1 MPDAIGATLALLYGI
16 GLVWGAFHV
25 TRLLSGLVRPA
36 RPPFF
41 SHLRTT
47 AVWSVGASS
56 TLAGL
61 AMVAYAMTMIN
72 GGLFTR

>member
-1 MPDAIGATLALLYGI
+1 MPDAIGATLALLYGV

-36 RPPFF
+36 RPPLFNY
-41 SHLRTT
+41 LRTT

-56 TLAGL
+56 TIAGV
-61 AMVAYAMTMIN
+61 AMIMYAMTMIN
-72 GGLFTR
+72 GAPFAH